1 MPEFIEFIVL
11 MPHPLPG
18 RPSLQE
24 RFGPG
29 PRRVSPKLARTLLEG
44 FGVELPVLEAIAGGE
59 AAMTLEPEGRVI
71 RGEAFRVRI
80 TVVDPEEA
88 A

>member
-18 RPSLQE
+18 RPGLGE
-24 RFGPG
+24 RFGTG
-29 PRRVSPKLARTLLEG
+29 ERRVSPRLARALLEG
-44 FGVELPVLEAIAGGE
+44 FGLELPVLEAVAGGD

-71 RGEAFRVRI
+71 HGEAFRVRI
-80 TVVDPEEA
+80 TLVDPEQA